1 MDVLPGIQTKLKQ
14 AKSRLA
20 SKYHIKTI
28 GLFGPVVRNDFDEN
42 SLIDILVDFSRPIGM
57 EIMDLEMEL
66 EEALQRKIN
75 LISKSGIKSGYFRE
89 IQAEIVYV

>member
-1 MDVLPGIQTKLKQ
+1 MDDLPGIQSKLKQ

-28 GLFGPVVRNDFDEN
+28 GLFGPVVRNDFDASN
-42 SLIDILVDFSRPIGM
+42 DIDILIDFSKPIGM

-66 EEALQRKIN
+66 EKVLARKIN
-75 LISKSGIKSGYFRE
+75 LVSKGGIKSGYFRE